1 MGFTSSEIQRL
12 TFKVQAG
19 NVIDAASGAY
29 WYESRFPNN
38 PAILS
43 DRILRQF
50 DVVKNNPAENL
61 SAAKA
66 AASANPSI
74 IEDITT
80 ATDAIRLTQAVPGGN
95 NTWAAYSIYDD
106 RESEVKDLWIQPQR
120 VPLPSGAPSNG
131 YAIQLYSGDPNN
143 GGVFISTTIGQSGGE
158 VGWVFNYDM
167 GLLFL
172 ANDLIST
179 IQNDNTTYPD
189 GLDFYILGFRY
200 IGETGVGGDNV
211 TPGFGIDISDLTNGD
226 AEISILLDP
235 SQDNLFFNSAG
246 ELSFDPTGLQNQN
259 TIYNSVSRYLR
270 NSYSD
275 NGNIGHELFLL
286 SSSSVYTNLNWN
298 RSGTSLVI
306 TKNSHGLSI
315 GDFVI
320 IRNANEDN
328 IQTEITAVTANTF
341 TVNVN
346 DTGFT
351 SGINAS
357 YSIGINATVDKTTVA
372 DNGPG
377 SITLSAPSTSDV
389 QLLGLV
395 FGDTSLFNDP
405 TYYPQ
410 TDYELTVPQ
419 SLIRGTGLNTTSTNS
434 YIPLW
439 SLHNS
444 TQSSGGYEIEKFYD
458 DPLTNTIP
466 YGKSYLT
473 INESSGTTYNKYL
486 FGRNVALSKQI
497 WRLNFS

>member
-19 NVIDAASGAY
+19 NVIDANAGSY
-29 WYESRFPNN
+29 WYESRFPFN
-38 PAILS
+38 PAVDANRILS
-43 DRILRQF
+43 EYDTIQQYPAANLATARNNVSTYLSDIVDDLSQ
-50 DVVKNNPAENL
+50 DV
-61 SAAKA
+61 S
-66 AASANPSI
+66 S
-74 IEDITT
+74 
-80 ATDAIRLTQAVPGGN
+80 IRLTQAVSGVN
-95 NTWAAYSIYDD
+95 NTWAAYNTYND
-106 RESEVKDLWIQPQR
+106 RSSEIIDLWIQPQKI
-120 VPLPSGAPSNG
+120 PQTNGSPSNG
-131 YAIQLYSGDPNN
+131 YAIQLYSGDPGS
-143 GGVFISTTIGQSGGE
+143 GGEYISPTAGQSGGE

-172 ANDLIST
+172 SNDMITFINNNYSA
-179 IQNDNTTYPD
+179 
-189 GLDFYILGFRY
+189 GLDLYVKGFRY
-200 IGETGVGGDNV
+200 IGETGLGGDNV
-211 TPGFGIDISDLTNGD
+211 TPGFGIEISDLTNGD

-246 ELSFDPTGLQNQN
+246 ELSFDPTGLQNQS

-328 IQTEITAVTANTF
+328 IQTEITAVTTNTF

-372 DNGPG
+372 NNGPG
-377 SITLSAPSTSDV
+377 SIILSAPSTSDV

-458 DPLTNTIP
+458 DPLTNAIP

-473 INESSGTTYNKYL
+473 INENSGTTYNKYL
-486 FGRNVALSKQI
+486 FGRNVALTKQI